1 MKLRFFVLQGVAMCV
16 LMMSA
21 SSSVSLDSCR
31 TMALRNNKQIL
42 INKEKIKATNYQ
54 KKEALTAY
62 LPSLDFTGGYI
73 YNQKDISLFDSDQ
86 LLPVKT
92 FNASTGSYE
101 FNIAKNPITGEPI
114 KSPNGQYIPQEVAL
128 IPKESLTYDISNLFF
143 GAITLTQP
151 IYMGGKISALNN
163 IAFYYKKLVE
173 AQQQNSIENIIYNVD
188 VAYWQVVSL
197 DAKMQL
203 AQSYV
208 TLLDTLN
215 RNIIAMVNKGVA
227 TQNDQL
233 SVNVKLNQAQIDLT
247 KVKNGLTL
255 SRMSLA
261 QLCGLPIDSELEL
274 TDENKNLQF
283 EPILPIRQNENME
296 LIYNRRPDIQ
306 QLQIGAMIAHQQSKV
321 ELSSMLPNIS
331 AIGSYNF
338 SNPNMFNGFKRNF
351 DGAFSM
357 GVMISIPLWNWGRN
371 YDKYKTS
378 QTQETIMRLNIADA
392 KEKIALQV
400 KQASFKVQESLKTYQ
415 MTLENLTCAKENLQH
430 AQFGFKEGVN
440 SIDNV
445 MEAQTAWLKAH
456 SEYIDAQI
464 DIRLCNTYLE
474 KVLGLLKY

>member
-21 SSSVSLDSCR
+21 SSSISLDSCR
-31 TMALRNNKQIL
+31 AMALRNNKQIL
-42 INKEKIKATNYQ
+42 INKEKIKAANYQ

-62 LPSLDFTGGYI
+62 LPSLDFSGGYI

-101 FNIAKNPITGEPI
+101 FNIVKNPITGEPI
-114 KSPNGQYIPQEVAL
+114 KSPDGQYIPQEVAL

-163 IAFYYKKLVE
+163 IASYYKQLVE
-173 AQQQNSIENIIYNVD
+173 AQQQNSIEDIIYNVD

-197 DAKMQL
+197 DAKLQL

-215 RNIIAMVNKGVA
+215 RNIIAMVNEGVA
-227 TQNDQL
+227 TQNDQF

-331 AIGSYNF
+331 AIGCYNF

-371 YDKYKTS
+371 YDKYKAS
-378 QTQETIMRLNIADA
+378 KTQETIMRLNITDA

>member
-1 MKLRFFVLQGVAMCV
+1 MKLRFFVLQGVTMCV
-16 LMMSA
+16 LIMSA

-31 TMALRNNKQIL
+31 AMALRNNKQIL
-42 INKEKIKATNYQ
+42 INKEKIKAANYQ
-54 KKEALTAY
+54 KKEAQTAY
-62 LPSLDFTGGYI
+62 FPSLDFSGGYI

-92 FNASTGSYE
+92 FNAATGSYE
-101 FNIAKNPITGEPI
+101 FNIVKNPITGEPI
-114 KSPNGQYIPQEVAL
+114 KSPDGQYIPQEVAL

-163 IAFYYKKLVE
+163 IASYYKKLIE
-173 AQQQNSIENIIYNVD
+173 AQQQNYIEDIIYNVD
-188 VAYWQVVSL
+188 VAYWQIVSL

-215 RNIIAMVNKGVA
+215 RNIIAMVKEGVA

-233 SVNVKLNQAQIDLT
+233 MVNVKLNQAHIDLT

-255 SRMSLA
+255 SRMALA
-261 QLCGLPIDSELEL
+261 QLCGLPIDIELKLE
-274 TDENKNLQF
+274 DENKNLHF

-306 QLQIGAMIAHQQSKV
+306 QLQFGAMIAHQQSKV
-321 ELSSMLPNIS
+321 ERSSMLPNIS

-338 SNPNMFNGFKRNF
+338 SNPNMFNGFKRNI

-357 GVMISIPLWNWGRN
+357 GVIISIPLWNWGRN
-371 YDKYKTS
+371 YDKYNVAK
-378 QTQETIMRLNIADA
+378 TQETIMQLNIADA

-430 AQFGFKEGVN
+430 AQLGFKEGVN

-445 MEAQTAWLKAH
+445 MEAQTAWLKSH

-464 DIRLCNTYLE
+464 DIRLCNTYLK